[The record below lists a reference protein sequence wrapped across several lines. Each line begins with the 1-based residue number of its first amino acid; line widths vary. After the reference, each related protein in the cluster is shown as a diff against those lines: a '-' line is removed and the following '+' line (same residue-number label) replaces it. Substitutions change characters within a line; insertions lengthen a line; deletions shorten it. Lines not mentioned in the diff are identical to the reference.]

1 MIVTTLFHDHVIVQ
15 AEAAMHFSRRRIPS
29 RSRLAGFAAILA
41 GPLAAALLGGVAVIV
56 VRLAWVGAWRMRP
69 DVPRG

>member
-1 MIVTTLFHDHVIVQ
+1 
-15 AEAAMHFSRRRIPS
+15 MHFSRRRIPS

-41 GPLAAALLGGVAVIV
+41 GPLAVALLGGVAVIV